1 MHRSTNQSE
10 LRGLEVKTISVNE
23 AEQSAKIKSVKKQWR
38 KTKCSWYEE
47 KMWGLLRMYA
57 TTSEN
62 RAKERVC
69 KAKRGK
75 LARRVMEEEHGKR
88 FYVNK

>member
-1 MHRSTNQSE
+1 M
-10 LRGLEVKTISVNE
+10 
-23 AEQSAKIKSVKKQWR
+23 IKKK
-38 KTKCSWYEE
+38 C
-47 KMWGLLRMYA
+47 GLLRMYA

>member
-1 MHRSTNQSE
+1 
-10 LRGLEVKTISVNE
+10 
-23 AEQSAKIKSVKKQWR
+23 
-38 KTKCSWYEE
+38 
-47 KMWGLLRMYA
+47 MWGLLRMYA